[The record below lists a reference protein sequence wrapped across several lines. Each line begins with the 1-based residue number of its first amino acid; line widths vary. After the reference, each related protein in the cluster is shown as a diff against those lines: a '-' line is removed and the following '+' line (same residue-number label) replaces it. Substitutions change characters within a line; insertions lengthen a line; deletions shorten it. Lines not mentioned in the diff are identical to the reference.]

1 MSVVHQ
7 ATQMRLG
14 RHSELRCPWD
24 WFTWAMWQPVD
35 TWLLTLFRKDGKL
48 LRWCAR
54 KAQRQTD
61 KWIYRPRSKQ
71 REREIEI
78 DACRNRK
85 LVLKVYIYIGGF
97 FFICLFYW
105 QPLIFFTTDTLSEIF
120 NPFGRKGLC
129 LLISAKEFGQRKDA

>member
-61 KWIYRPRSKQ
+61 KWINRPRSKHTQ

-85 LVLKVYIYIGGF
+85 LVLKVYICIGGF
-97 FFICLFYW
+97 FLYVYFIDNHV
-105 QPLIFFTTDTLSEIF
+105 LIFFTTDIWNIQSIWKKRSLFTY
-120 NPFGRKGLC
+120 KC
-129 LLISAKEFGQRKDA
+129 